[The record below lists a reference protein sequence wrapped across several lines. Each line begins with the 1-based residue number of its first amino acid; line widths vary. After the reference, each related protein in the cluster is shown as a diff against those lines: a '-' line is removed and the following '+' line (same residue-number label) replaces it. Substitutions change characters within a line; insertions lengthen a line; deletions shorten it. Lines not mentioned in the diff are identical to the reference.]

1 MEKAERHPLASL
13 GCTSNAH
20 ALLVLPRGYIDT
32 RFHRRTLATLPEGQK
47 VLISAHMDSW
57 SGIDKD
63 GNASFSPF
71 PDQLRIN
78 VVLDCGARF
87 RLRIFSKVQEW
98 LEALRENPREVQF
111 IAALE
116 FHPRFGA
123 SLNQVALGTCTNSVS
138 VHYAG
143 KSGAS
148 GELIQDTI
156 AGLRGDRECVIQ
168 AAKLMMEQR
177 GVVATL
183 RQHGY
188 TGVKAFIRDLHFPLT
203 PEAGY
208 QALAAA
214 RAAAIAEVHGLLPA
228 PPNRV
233 PLGYDLDK
241 HLIEAVKAQPEQLS
255 KDQRRALN
263 QIRVTMLAGKG
274 SRILLNGDVGTGK
287 TLVFTLAAA
296 AVGRASNEP
305 VAIMA
310 PSDLVARQIYA
321 NAVKRFPDLEPLLV
335 IGGSNDSRPSKFYV
349 GTQALL
355 TRRLPKLA
363 LVVVDEQHKFSVAQR
378 LALAHDEAHV
388 IEACATPIPRSL
400 ALALFGEWVN
410 VQIKT
415 PPVERH
421 LKSHWLS
428 EEERRQANLIVR
440 QHLDAGR
447 KVMYLY
453 PSVKG
458 DGLLNAAER
467 LGQAFP
473 GKVVAMH
480 GQSSEK
486 LAALESFKSGATP
499 IAAVSTVVEVGLDV
513 PDIGAMVVNGADR
526 FGIAQLHQL
535 RGRLMRAGGAGDFI
549 LYTKTKKLAMS
560 TTRRLEA
567 ICSTI
572 DGFTLA
578 EADLSIRGFG
588 ELLGECQAG
597 GATQLFKLTDLK
609 PEDFL
614 EHVASG

>member
-1 MEKAERHPLASL
+1 MEKTEHPLLSL

-32 RFHRRTLATLPEGQK
+32 RFHRRTLATLTQGEK
-47 VLISAHMDSW
+47 VLISARLESW
-57 SGIDKD
+57 TGIDK
-63 GNASFSPF
+63 NSNVSSSPF
-71 PDQLRIN
+71 PDQLRVN
-78 VVLDCGARF
+78 VVLDCGARLGF
-87 RLRIFSKVQEW
+87 RVFSKVQEW
-98 LEALRENPREVQF
+98 LEILREKPREIQF
-111 IAALE
+111 IAALVV
-116 FHPRFGA
+116 HPQFGA
-123 SLNQVALGTCTNSVS
+123 SLTQVALGACTNSVT

-143 KSGAS
+143 KPGAS
-148 GELIQDTI
+148 GELIQHTI
-156 AGLRGDRECVIQ
+156 AGLRGAQECVMQ

-188 TGVKAFIRDLHFPLT
+188 TEVRAFIRDLHFPSA

-208 QALAAA
+208 RALAAA
-214 RAAAIAEVHGLLPA
+214 RAAAIAEVHGLLPI
-228 PPNRV
+228 PPVRA

-255 KDQRRALN
+255 KEQRWALN
-263 QIRVTMLAGKG
+263 QIRVSMLAGKG

-287 TLVFTLAAA
+287 TLVFTLAAG
-296 AVGRASNEP
+296 AVGRACNEP

-310 PSDLVARQIYA
+310 PSDLVARQIYE

-335 IGGSNDSRPSKFYV
+335 IGGSNDNRPSKFYV

-355 TRRLPKLA
+355 ARSLPKLA
-363 LVVVDEQHKFSVAQR
+363 LIVVDEQHKFSVAQR
-378 LALAHDEAHV
+378 MALAHDETHL
-388 IEACATPIPRSL
+388 IEASATPIPRSL
-400 ALALFGEWVN
+400 ALALFGEWTN

-421 LKSHWLS
+421 ITSRWLS

-467 LGQAFP
+467 LKQAFP

-480 GQSSEK
+480 GQCNEK

-513 PDIGAMVVNGADR
+513 PDIGVMVVNGADR
-526 FGIAQLHQL
+526 FGMAQLHQL

-549 LYTKTKKLAMS
+549 LYTKTKKLAVP
-560 TTRRLEA
+560 TRRRLEA
-567 ICSTI
+567 ICSTS

-578 EADLSIRGFG
+578 EADLAIRGFG

-597 GATQLFKLTDLK
+597 AASQLFKLTDLK

-614 EHVASG
+614 EHSG